1 MPLRGG
7 SSSSSGGTFD
17 NPKPSPVALR
27 PGVADPEGAEDDAG
41 EEDEEDDER
50 ARSFSLK

>member
-7 SSSSSGGTFD
+7 SPSSSSGGTFD
-17 NPKPSPVALR
+17 NPNPSPVAPR
-27 PGVADPEGAEDDAG
+27 PGVADPEDVDDDVGEKAE
-41 EEDEEDDER
+41 DER